1 MRLPVK
7 VFKRVK
13 PEDVERYERAG
24 WTITN
29 GRGNG
34 YSEGHGITVLM
45 VIAEDQLSAHG
56 FGCPCDVCRALTQTR
71 TGPPPGGD
79 DYAALTNILTE
90 AIAQAA
96 EGKGR
101 ERHASEGERFEDQQI
116 VQIPIW
122 LGSNQ
127 GDIFQAVKKA
137 IESTRL
143 PKDQARRELLG
154 AINYLAAA
162 VIVLDK
168 IGK

>member
-1 MRLPVK
+1 MVK
-7 VFKRVK
+7 KG
-13 PEDVERYERAG
+13 DQMGDYEALRC
-24 WTITN
+24 
-29 GRGNG
+29 
-34 YSEGHGITVLM
+34 VL
-45 VIAEDQLSAHG
+45 D
-56 FGCPCDVCRALTQTR
+56 
-71 TGPPPGGD
+71 
-79 DYAALTNILTE
+79 E
-90 AIAQAA
+90 AVVQAA

-116 VQIPIW
+116 VQIPVW

-137 IESTRL
+137 LESTRL
-143 PKDQARRELLG
+143 PHEAARRELLG